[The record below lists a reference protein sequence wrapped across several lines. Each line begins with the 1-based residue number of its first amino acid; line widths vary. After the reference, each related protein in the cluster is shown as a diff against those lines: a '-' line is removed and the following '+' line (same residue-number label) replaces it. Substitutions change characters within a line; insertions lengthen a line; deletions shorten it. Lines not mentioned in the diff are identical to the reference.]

1 MSNKYFKVYYDTA
14 KDYKLSSNELL
25 ILSIIHSY
33 TENEKEYFGK
43 QEDIANAIN
52 LTRQTVNECLKRLMD
67 KGLIAKKKNGRQTLY
82 VSKIPTLQVSKK
94 PTSDVKK
101 ADSQVSKIPTLDV
114 KKADTPCYKQSH
126 KKRDKQSNR
135 NGKPSFDIEEYND
148 YVENLDLKYKKSD

>member
-14 KDYKLSSNELL
+14 IDYKLSSNELL

-67 KGLIAKKKNGRQTLY
+67 KGLIVKKKNGRQTLY
-82 VSKIPTLQVSKK
+82 VSKIPTPQVSKK
-94 PTSDVKK
+94 PTS
-101 ADSQVSKIPTLDV
+101 DV

-126 KKRDKQSNR
+126 KKRDKQFNR